1 MESRAPHG
9 SRLKTAEKRLDAGR
23 PEYRARETGTRRWS
37 ARSERAPGHSGTD
50 ERFLAGA
57 PRAKI
62 AEAFE
67 TALPRRERQL
77 RILNVGVALAALIL
91 LMPLFIL
98 IAIAIRRDSHGPVLY
113 KQVRVGRDGRAL
125 GLEGGGR
132 RGEDR
137 GASVD
142 ATRDPAHERR
152 ERQDELGRRRE
163 NVGGNPFT
171 IYKFRT
177 MTMDAED
184 ATGPVWASKED
195 HRVTRVGRWLRRYR
209 LDELPQ
215 FWNVLLGDMSVVGPR
230 PERPSFVHKLRRE
243 FAAYSLRQ
251 RVPPGITGLAQVHR
265 GPDQTVDDV
274 REKLNYD
281 LEYCGR
287 RSVLFDLIIMLRT
300 LPAMLRRH

>member
-1 MESRAPHG
+1 
-9 SRLKTAEKRLDAGR
+9 
-23 PEYRARETGTRRWS
+23 
-37 ARSERAPGHSGTD
+37 
-50 ERFLAGA
+50 
-57 PRAKI
+57 
-62 AEAFE
+62 
-67 TALPRRERQL
+67 
-77 RILNVGVALAALIL
+77 
-91 LMPLFIL
+91 
-98 IAIAIRRDSHGPVLY
+98 
-113 KQVRVGRDGRAL
+113 
-125 GLEGGGR
+125 
-132 RGEDR
+132 
-137 GASVD
+137 
-142 ATRDPAHERR
+142 
-152 ERQDELGRRRE
+152 
-163 NVGGNPFT
+163 
-171 IYKFRT
+171 
-177 MTMDAED
+177 MDAED

-287 RSVLFDLIIMLRT
+287 RSVLFVFCFLLRT